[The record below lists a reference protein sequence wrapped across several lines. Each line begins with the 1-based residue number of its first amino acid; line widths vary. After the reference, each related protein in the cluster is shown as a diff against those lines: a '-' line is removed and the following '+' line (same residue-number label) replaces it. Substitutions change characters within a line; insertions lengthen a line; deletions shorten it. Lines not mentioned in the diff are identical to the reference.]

1 MSQDFKECKREINAK
16 TWSACY
22 YSEQKKREIRQ
33 RYKKYFASTFDM
45 YFINYLISCENNGLN
60 VY

>member
-1 MSQDFKECKREINAK
+1 MLLFGAK
-16 TWSACY
+16 
-22 YSEQKKREIRQ
+22 KKDRNNTDI
-33 RYKKYFASTFDM
+33 YKNCFESTFDM

>member
-1 MSQDFKECKREINAK
+1 MVGMLLFGAE
-16 TWSACY
+16 
-22 YSEQKKREIRQ
+22 KKD
-33 RYKKYFASTFDM
+33 RYKNCFESTFDM